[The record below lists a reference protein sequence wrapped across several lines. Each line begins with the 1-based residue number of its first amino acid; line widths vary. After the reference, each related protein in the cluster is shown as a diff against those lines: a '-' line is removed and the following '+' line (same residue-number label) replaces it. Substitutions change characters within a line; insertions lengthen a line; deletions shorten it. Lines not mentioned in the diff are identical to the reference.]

1 MSFFPFEGC
10 LSDGGHLFPFQ
21 LAGVSN
27 KNVTQGIPR
36 LKELINT
43 VKNIK
48 SPSMIMRLTDRRSSD
63 AAARIA
69 NDIVELTL
77 RDVVEKSTVIFD
89 PAPCGESAD
98 ASWGPIEYG
107 LFQVLHP
114 GRLEK
119 MGPFLLRMVLSRGA
133 LHDKGIS
140 VRDVVAPLTD
150 ALGDEV
156 LCVANDDND
165 DEVVIHLRVQHGTE
179 EDGDGMVSNQYFL
192 RLLEAN
198 ILDGLLL
205 KGATGIHRAYVET
218 RPVTTFSR
226 TEDGGEAQ
234 TITES
239 YVETEGINLFAGFLT
254 EGVDPYSIV
263 CNDPAEILAA
273 LGVEAARAQLLRE
286 IQNVIQFDGGHV
298 SYRHLSLLADVMTNR
313 GQTMSI
319 TRHGLNRT
327 DAGPLTKCSF
337 EETCDI
343 LYSAAADCEV
353 DHLQGV
359 AESVLI
365 GAVAPMGTG
374 SFDLLLEEQIG

>member
-1 MSFFPFEGC
+1 
-10 LSDGGHLFPFQ
+10 
-21 LAGVSN
+21 
-27 KNVTQGIPR
+27 VTQGIPR

-48 SPSMIMRLTDRRSSD
+48 SPSMVMRLTDRCSPDS
-63 AAARIA
+63 AARIA
-69 NDIVELTL
+69 NGIVELTL
-77 RDVVEKSTVIFD
+77 RDVVERSAVLLD
-89 PAPCGESAD
+89 PAPCGEHSAD
-98 ASWGPIEYG
+98 ASWAPLEYG

-114 GRLEK
+114 DRLEK
-119 MGPFLLRMVLSRGA
+119 MGPYLLRMVLSRGA
-133 LHDKGIS
+133 LHEKGVT
-140 VRDVVAPLTD
+140 VRDVVGPLTE

-156 LCVANDDND
+156 LCLANDDND
-165 DEVVIHLRVQHGTE
+165 DEVVVHLRVQHGADE
-179 EDGDGMVSNQYFL
+179 EGNDTVSNQYFL

-218 RPVTTFSR
+218 RPVTTFSP

-239 YVETEGINLFAGFLT
+239 YVETEGINLVAGFLA
-254 EGVDPYSIV
+254 EGVDPYSIL

-374 SFDLLLEEQIG
+374 SFDLLLNERISHAAWS